1 MFTKTIERYI
11 CLSVTDCKR
20 LGYFAPNAV
29 ASGVVSWTQGETQVA
44 AVVFTTNTQGAAPYA
59 TLRYTYRGQQV
70 ETSLTLRYK
79 PSNLN
84 NGAGYY
90 YFVCP
95 VTGLSCR
102 KLYLVEGK
110 FVGRQAFRPLY
121 AAQTES
127 RRERTGLY
135 AFLRKEARLED
146 MTAEP
151 YRRYT
156 YRGKPTPFARRVDK
170 LASRLDVF
178 GDNIAGTIRRKGWGA
193 LN

>member
-1 MFTKTIERYI
+1 MIAGKEKGREGK
-11 CLSVTDCKR
+11 V
-20 LGYFAPNAV
+20 
-29 ASGVVSWTQGETQVA
+29 
-44 AVVFTTNTQGAAPYA
+44 
-59 TLRYTYRGQQV
+59 LRYDHKSERVVV
-70 ETSLTLRYK
+70 EGVHMITKHTKQNAKNPNGGILRTEGSIHASNVMYLYKGEPVRIELTLRFR

-84 NGAGYY
+84 NGTGYY

-121 AAQTES
+121 RAQTES
-127 RRERTGLY
+127 RRERTGFYTYFNQL
-135 AFLRKEARLED
+135 ARLEE
-146 MTAEP
+146 MEAQP

-178 GDNIAGTIRRKGWGA
+178 ADNIAGTIRRKGWGA